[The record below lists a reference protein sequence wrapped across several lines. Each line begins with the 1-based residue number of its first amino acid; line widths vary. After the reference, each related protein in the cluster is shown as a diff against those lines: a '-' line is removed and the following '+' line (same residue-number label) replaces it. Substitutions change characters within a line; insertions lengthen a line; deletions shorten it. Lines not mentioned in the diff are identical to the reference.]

1 MKESKIINKIKN
13 RKKEITV
20 ILIVFF
26 VMLLFLT
33 GYSLGKGFTKI
44 EINGSTKIAKPII
57 EVENASTLELNNENS
72 EGVYEFKVRNYNS
85 NGEITDVNLE
95 YYIEILNDL
104 DDNNTIKIKLLKN
117 DEEIAINDNKTE
129 KFYLEKEKM
138 QEDVYKMEIS
148 YDKTENISMKDI
160 MELIQIKV
168 HSEQMQEVV

>member
-44 EINGSTKIAKPII
+44 EVNGNTKIAKPII

-104 DDNNTIKIKLLKN
+104 DDNNAIKIKLLKN

-129 KFYLEKEKM
+129 KFYLEKEEM

>member
-44 EINGSTKIAKPII
+44 EVNGNTKIAKPII
-57 EVENASTLELNNENS
+57 EVENASTLELNNKNS

-104 DDNNTIKIKLLKN
+104 DDNNTIKIKLFKN
-117 DEEIAINDNKTE
+117 DEEIAIDDNKTE

-160 MELIQIKV
+160 MGLIQIKV
-168 HSEQMQEVV
+168 HSEQTQEVA